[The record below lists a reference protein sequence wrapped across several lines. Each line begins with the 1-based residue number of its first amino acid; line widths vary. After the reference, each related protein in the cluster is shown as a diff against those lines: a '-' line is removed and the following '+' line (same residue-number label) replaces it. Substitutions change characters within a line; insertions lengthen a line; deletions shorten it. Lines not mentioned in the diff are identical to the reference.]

1 LQSDIQWCLTVPAIW
16 DEDAK
21 QEMKRI
27 AEIAG
32 LIGPGASQHPLLIVL
47 EPEAAAVYCDKHMKA
62 ARGGLE
68 RGDVFLIAGKNTRS
82 FCQIIRVV
90 PTRPSLRK
98 DGLVGNRRWSQEVVE
113 SIPGVRTYSET
124 N

>member
-1 LQSDIQWCLTVPAIW
+1 MQSDIQWCLTVPAIW

-68 RGDVFLIAGKNTRS
+68 RGDVFLIAG
-82 FCQIIRVV
+82 
-90 PTRPSLRK
+90 
-98 DGLVGNRRWSQEVVE
+98 EVL
-113 SIPGVRTYSET
+113 
-124 N
+124 